1 MLKHIASK
9 CRFCDPAVRNAVNE
23 LQRQQTLREGLASA
37 SGRPRYGSRKI
48 FFQRIWARLHG
59 GQEPTG
65 TGEPPAMTTAAP
77 PKVDISLQEEVAAAV
92 AAEAEKINAEVAAG
106 DKRKAEE
113 LAATIPMEDNSN
125 NDNKKVKPEDVVETA
140 SV

>member
-59 GQEPTG
+59 GEEPTG
-65 TGEPPAMTTAAP
+65 TGEPPAMMTVA

-113 LAATIPMEDNSN
+113 LAATIPMEDSSN
-125 NDNKKVKPEDVVETA
+125 NNKKVKPEDVVETA